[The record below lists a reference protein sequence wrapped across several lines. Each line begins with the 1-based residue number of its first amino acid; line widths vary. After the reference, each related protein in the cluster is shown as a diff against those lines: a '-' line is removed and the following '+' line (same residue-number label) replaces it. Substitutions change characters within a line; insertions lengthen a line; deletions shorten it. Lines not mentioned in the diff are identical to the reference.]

1 MWRGFAVAAA
11 ALVVLVGCATT
22 PPATQ
27 GTQLYLAVE
36 LKEDGVVVG
45 APQLLGFAGKSITVE
60 RRKPGA
66 ATADYKLELS
76 PRGDSAGYRLGVQLD
91 VRGRHG
97 KGELGLLHGEER
109 AQPRAQGAAA
119 RSRLARVP
127 GLGRHLAQGA
137 RPHLR
142 LETRGALPW
151 ARC

>member
-45 APQLLGFAGKSITVE
+45 APQLLGFAGKSVTVE

-109 AQPRAQGAAA
+109 SLKLERNLELKVLLLEVDSPEFQAWVATLPRA
-119 RSRLARVP
+119 P
-127 GLGRHLAQGA
+127 GLI
-137 RPHLR
+137 
-142 LETRGALPW
+142 
-151 ARC
+151 